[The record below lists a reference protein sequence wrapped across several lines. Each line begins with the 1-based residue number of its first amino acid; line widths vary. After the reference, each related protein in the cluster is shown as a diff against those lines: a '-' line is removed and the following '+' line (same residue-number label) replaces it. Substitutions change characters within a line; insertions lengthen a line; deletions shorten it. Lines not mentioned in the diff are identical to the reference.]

1 MSAATVTETAQLRAT
16 DLVERCSA
24 EFSLPRGYAALRLI
38 LEDTNGTVLQM
49 SHALELRPPLAT
61 RLLKLLSGPLHSPNG
76 EHWSIERAVNQLG
89 MQRIV
94 DLALLSL
101 LPEALERLDT
111 SLLRS
116 DFWPL
121 SVRCGLAAR
130 AIAAICRRPERDRLL
145 CAGCLMPLGL
155 TLLWHANPR
164 AASAVANAA
173 PEAGES
179 LIERQRRAMG
189 TDHIA
194 VTAALLRQWQLPA
207 PIQRALAG
215 REHPTAAVPFHDE
228 AAILQVAAS
237 VAGFPGA
244 PASPAVAAL
253 DLIGL
258 GEVALAG
265 IGSECARLRPVY
277 QLLLSGRAAMPTRA
291 NAIPTGSRSGT

>member
-1 MSAATVTETAQLRAT
+1 MSAATMTETAQVRAT

-24 EFSLPRGYAALRLI
+24 ELALPRDYAALRLI
-38 LEDTNGTVLQM
+38 LEDANGTVLQL
-49 SHALELRPPLAT
+49 SRALELRPPLAS

-76 EHWSIERAVNQLG
+76 EHWSIERAVNQFG

-94 DLALLSL
+94 DLSLLSL
-101 LPEALERLDT
+101 LPQALERLDT

-155 TLLWHANPR
+155 ALLWHANPR
-164 AASAVANAA
+164 AASGVAGTLADHGNDLVA
-173 PEAGES
+173 
-179 LIERQRRAMG
+179 LQRAAMG

-194 VTAALLRQWQLPA
+194 VSAALLRQWQLPA

-215 REHPTAAVPFHDE
+215 REAPTSVVPYHLE

-244 PASPAVAAL
+244 PPAPPVAAL

-265 IGSECARLRPVY
+265 IASEFARLRPVY
-277 QLLLSGRAAMPTRA
+277 QLLLSGRAALPSHATRHPTDL
-291 NAIPTGSRSGT
+291 RSEP